1 MFKYTAIMIEP
12 REHKAMHFVLNNFLT
27 NLSNDWEIR
36 VFVGD
41 NNINYVTNIANKLD
55 HSDRLKVIN
64 IGIKNLSQSDYSKLL
79 VTKSFYDNIPTEMFL
94 IFQTDSMIFS
104 QYKEYIYIFMDY
116 DYVGAPW
123 TNRDVGNGGLS
134 LRKKSR
140 MLEIIDR
147 GAPLMYNEDGYFA
160 WSYPINKPS
169 FELAKFF
176 SIETVFNEIS
186 FGVHNAWKYLSQDQ
200 IEFLK
205 NKYEGLSELIELNTS
220 FK

>member
-27 NLSNDWEIR
+27 NLSDDWEIR
-36 VFVGD
+36 VLVGD
-41 NNINYVTNIANKLD
+41 DNINYVTNIVKQLCD
-55 HSDRLKVIN
+55 SDRLKVIN

-79 VTKSFYDNIPTEMFL
+79 VTKSFYDNIHTEMFL
-94 IFQTDSMIFS
+94 IFQTDSMIFP
-104 QYKEYIYIFMDY
+104 QYKEYIYNYMDY

-123 TNRDVGNGGLS
+123 TNGDVGNGGLS
-134 LRKKSR
+134 LRRKSR

-147 GAPLMYNEDGYFA
+147 GAPLLYNEDGYFA

-169 FELAKFF
+169 FELAKLF
-176 SIETVFNEIS
+176 SIETVFSENS
-186 FGVHNAWKYLSQDQ
+186 FGIHNAWKYLSQEQ

-205 NKYEGLSELIELNTS
+205 NKYEGLNDLIELNSS
-220 FK
+220 FN

>member
-1 MFKYTAIMIEP
+1 MFKYTAVMIEP

-36 VFVGD
+36 LFVGD
-41 NNINYVTNIANKLD
+41 DNINYVTNIANKLD
-55 HSDRLKVIN
+55 HSDRLKVLN

-104 QYKEYIYIFMDY
+104 QYKEYIYIYMSY

-123 TNRDVGNGGLS
+123 MNRDVGNGGLS
-134 LRKKSR
+134 LRRKSR

-186 FGVHNAWKYLSQDQ
+186 FGVHNAWKYLLQDQ

-205 NKYEGLSELIELNTS
+205 NKYEGLSELIELNT
-220 FK
+220 